1 MNYLSVR
8 MAEQLDQLF
17 AKRVVA
23 HKRHFGAVV
32 LHDKIP
38 QGARGVTG
46 AEYIILR
53 NQSNKTRQKPHVAAL
68 LADDG
73 AAAEVANG
81 SRRGA

>member
-1 MNYLSVR
+1 

-17 AKRVVA
+17 AKRFVA

-38 QGARGVTG
+38 QGARGVPR

-53 NQSNKTRQKPHVAAL
+53 YQRNKT
-68 LADDG
+68 
-73 AAAEVANG
+73 
-81 SRRGA
+81 